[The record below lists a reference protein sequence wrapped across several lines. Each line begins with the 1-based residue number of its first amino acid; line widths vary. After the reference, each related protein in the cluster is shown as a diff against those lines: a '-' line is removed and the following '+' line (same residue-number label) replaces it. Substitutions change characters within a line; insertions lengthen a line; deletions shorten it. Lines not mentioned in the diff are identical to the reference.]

1 MQIYANKTRQEKH
14 DKRRT
19 RQQKLH
25 TRGSGHKQS
34 QSQSQENA
42 TTPQRHKTHNAR
54 TPQRTEQM
62 NDILR
67 QMHNIIKRE

>member
-34 QSQSQENA
+34 QSQER
-42 TTPQRHKTHNAR
+42 QRHKTHNAR